1 MTDNLQVNERYKN
14 INRGFRKLEVWN
26 EAVELFVIVRK
37 KTRSLKSMNY
47 KILEQIETS
56 AFSVSSNIAEGYS
69 RRHLKENIQFNTIAL
84 ASLSENYSQIY
95 CLLRSEDIDLTW
107 FNEYDKIHSHL
118 ETKLVNYN
126 KVQIQKLN
134 SGADWD
140 SNY

>member
-1 MTDNLQVNERYKN
+1 MTENLPIEERYKN
-14 INRGFRKLEVWN
+14 INRGYRKLDVWN
-26 EAVELFVIVRK
+26 EAVGLFVLVRK
-37 KTRSLKSMNY
+37 KTRSLKSVNY
-47 KILEQIETS
+47 KILEQIESS

-107 FNEYDKIHSHL
+107 FNEYDKMHSHL

-126 KVQIQKLN
+126 KTQIQKLN